1 MREQSEQLEFEGLD
15 MQPQVYSVPGVE
27 TYVTLPQK
35 VEPSSIVFQGKDE
48 DIMVLRPN
56 GDILVHGKLVE
67 NDKEVVEGMRKFL
80 RIWGHM

>member
-1 MREQSEQLEFEGLD
+1 MKEKSEQLEFEGLG

-27 TYVTLPQK
+27 KYVSLPGM
-35 VEPSSIVFQGKDE
+35 VTPASIVFQGKDE

-56 GDILVHGKLVE
+56 GDILIHGKLVE
-67 NDKEVVEGMRKFL
+67 NDKEVVEGMRTFL

>member
-1 MREQSEQLEFEGLD
+1 MSEQLEFEGLG

-27 TYVTLPQK
+27 TYATLSQK
-35 VEPSSIVFQGKDE
+35 VVPSSIVFQGKDE
-48 DIMVLRPN
+48 DILVLRPN

-67 NDKEVVEGMRKFL
+67 NDKEVVESMRKFL